1 MSWALV
7 LIVIM
12 PNDPY
17 YGGTIEKTIMHF
29 TDKKDCEEVAADL
42 ATKGSIKLGRIRY
55 NIAAKCV
62 ETSAIQLLE
71 LQEEE
76 EQKYEQGH

>member
-42 ATKGSIKLGRIRY
+42 ETKGSIKLGRIRY
-55 NIAAKCV
+55 NRLVRRHARRCRP
-62 ETSAIQLLE
+62 
-71 LQEEE
+71 
-76 EQKYEQGH
+76 

>member
-42 ATKGSIKLGRIRY
+42 ETKGSIKLGRIRS
-55 NIAAKCV
+55 ID
-62 ETSAIQLLE
+62 
-71 LQEEE
+71 
-76 EQKYEQGH
+76 